1 MEIKERI
8 SKLRDLMVKNN
19 VAAYIIPS
27 EDPHLGE
34 YVGAHFKARAW
45 VSGFTGS
52 AGTVVLTADKAGL
65 WTDGRYYIQAEDQLQ
80 GTGIELFKAAELN
93 VPTYRQWL
101 KSELKENEIVAF
113 DGRSFSASVVMNMEK
128 ELSAKDIRINSDLD
142 LISPIW
148 ESRPGIPS
156 DEIFTHET
164 KYCGRSRSEKITEVR
179 EVMNE
184 KGANYYLVSS
194 SDDICWLLNI
204 RGNDVPNN
212 PFVTAFTLVG
222 EKETFLFIDKNKVN
236 SLVEKE
242 LMEDGIRI
250 KEYNEIYSFLG
261 KLEDAASVILDF
273 NNVNYSLFNSINK
286 NSNKINHMN
295 LTTMM
300 KAIKNEVEIENI
312 KDAYIKDGIAL
323 VQLFKW
329 IKENVNGITEIDV
342 VKKAEELRRNQPL
355 CVGASFDSII
365 AYRENAAMMHYNPYN
380 QEVPR
385 ALKEK
390 GFLLLDSGAQYLNGT
405 TDITRTI
412 ALGEL
417 TQEEKR
423 DFTLVLKSVIALS
436 TVKFLYGATGSNLDV
451 LARKPLWDNGIDY
464 KCGTG
469 HGVGFFS
476 TVHEAPQRFSQS
488 ANNFKLEKG
497 MMITIEPGVYKE
509 GRHGVRTENT
519 VIVKEAEKTEFGQ
532 FMYFEELCY
541 VPIDR
546 SGIVPEMLTEIEK
559 EWLNNYQQKVFET
572 LSPYLDEPCKNWLLG
587 ETEKI

>member
-8 SKLRDLMVKNN
+8 SKLRELMVKNN

-45 VSGFTGS
+45 ISGFTGS
-52 AGTVVLTADKAGL
+52 AGTVVFTADKAGL
-65 WTDGRYYIQAEDQLQ
+65 WTDGRYYIQAEEQLQ
-80 GTGIELFKAAELN
+80 GTAIELFKAAELN

-101 KSELKENEIVAF
+101 KSELKENETVAF

-128 ELSAKDIRINSDLD
+128 ELSAKGIKINSYLD
-142 LISPIW
+142 LISDIW
-148 ESRPGIPS
+148 QNRPEIPS
-156 DEIFTHET
+156 DEIFIHDI
-164 KYCGRSRSEKITEVR
+164 KYCGRSRREKITEVR
-179 EVMNE
+179 EAMNE
-184 KGANYYLVSS
+184 KEANYYLVSS

-286 NSNKINHMN
+286 SSNKINHMN

-451 LARKPLWDNGIDY
+451 LARKPLWDN
-464 KCGTG
+464 
-469 HGVGFFS
+469 V
-476 TVHEAPQRFSQS
+476 VQ
-488 ANNFKLEKG
+488 
-497 MMITIEPGVYKE
+497 V
-509 GRHGVRTENT
+509 TE
-519 VIVKEAEKTEFGQ
+519 
-532 FMYFEELCY
+532 
-541 VPIDR
+541 
-546 SGIVPEMLTEIEK
+546 
-559 EWLNNYQQKVFET
+559 
-572 LSPYLDEPCKNWLLG
+572 
-587 ETEKI
+587 